1 MFWHENMQDLN
12 ENSEKEAAQQAD
24 PMNWEARAAEYLAGW
39 QRAQADYANLQRE
52 TAAQRAEMGAFAT
65 ARVVTAFLPVYD
77 YFKRALAHTP
87 PLSDASPVVQ
97 QWATGITHIRDLFKN
112 TLAQLGV
119 TEMETIGTPFDP
131 ATMEAVKEEEREGAA
146 SHTVIEEVEGG
157 YKLNEKIIKT
167 PKVIIA
173 K

>member
-1 MFWHENMQDLN
+1 MQDLN
-12 ENSEKEAAQQAD
+12 ENSENQQASPVD
-24 PMNWEARAAEYLAGW
+24 WEARATEYLAGW

-65 ARVVTAFLPVYD
+65 ARAVTAFLPVYD

-87 PLSDASPVVQ
+87 PQSDASPAVQ
-97 QWATGITHIRDLFKN
+97 QWVTGVTHIRDLFKS